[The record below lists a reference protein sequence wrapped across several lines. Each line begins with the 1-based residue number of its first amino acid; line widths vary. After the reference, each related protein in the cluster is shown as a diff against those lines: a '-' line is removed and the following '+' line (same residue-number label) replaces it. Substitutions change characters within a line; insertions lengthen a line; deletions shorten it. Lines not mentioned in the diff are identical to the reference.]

1 MNQCLQITFTPKND
15 LEALYEFIQ
24 KQASKCGIEGTIQTV
39 DKTIV
44 RVMACGTR
52 DSIEQFLDTLHKG
65 VAEKKLDGI
74 EIEPFLKDRDY
85 RGVFRVIESR

>member
-1 MNQCLQITFTPKND
+1 MNQCLQITFTPKKD

-24 KQASKCGIEGTIQTV
+24 KQASKCGIEGTMQTV
-39 DKTIV
+39 DATGI
-44 RVMACGTR
+44 RVMACGSR
-52 DSIEQFLDTLHKG
+52 DDIEKFLDMLHAG
-65 VAEKKLDGI
+65 VAEKKLDEI